1 MTACGER
8 FRQSG
13 GRVMGYVRAL
23 LLACLLALAAMTAVG
38 CHTVEGMAEDLEQ
51 VGDAIQDALD

>member
-1 MTACGER
+1 
-8 FRQSG
+8 
-13 GRVMGYVRAL
+13 MGYVRTL

-51 VGDAIQDALD
+51 VSDAIQDAFD